1 MAARIEHLVT
11 SGEFTLDGGT
21 WQVDNNVWLVG
32 DDHEVLVI
40 DPAHDAEA
48 VAAAVGD
55 RRLVAI
61 VCTHGHNDHVNAA
74 PELADRTGAPI
85 LLHPDDAVLWQQ
97 THPERKPDADLADG
111 LRLTVAGT
119 DLAVLHTPG
128 TAPARSACT
137 PRTSPPSS
145 AGTRCS
151 PAAREPPA
159 GPSPTSPPSSGRS
172 ASGCSSSTRTPWC
185 GPDTATPPR
194 SAPRRRTWP
203 SGSPEDTDRRVV
215 RAALP
220 RAPGGRSAPSEHR

>member
-48 VAAAVGD
+48 VAAAVGA

-128 TAPARSACT
+128 HSPGAVCLHAPDLTTLFSGDT
-137 PRTSPPSS
+137 LFS
-145 AGTRCS
+145 G
-151 PAAREPPA
+151 
-159 GPSPTSPPSSGRS
+159 GPGATGRS
-172 ASGCSSSTRTPWC
+172 FSDFPTIIRSIRERLLVLD
-185 GPDTATPPR
+185 PDT
-194 SAPRRRTWP
+194 
-203 SGSPEDTDRRVV
+203 VV
-215 RAALP
+215 RTGHGDSTTIGAE
-220 RAPGGRSAPSEHR
+220 APHLAEWIARGH